1 MRKKISKPTIVRFL
15 MSALAAWF
23 AFTVGSWG
31 LPQDQASK
39 VHVSRVTAKQNPE
52 ISGAKLYLSYCA
64 TCHGRD
70 GKGRGPAAPGLK
82 IAPPDLTLLAKNI
95 GGKFPAERVMHVLNS
110 EAEITVHGSKE
121 MPVWGPIFR
130 RLSSDQNLGVLRA
143 GNVTDYLR
151 SIQAK

>member
-1 MRKKISKPTIVRFL
+1 MRKEISKLTIVRLL

-39 VHVSRVTAKQNPE
+39 VHVSRVAAKQNPE
-52 ISGAKLYLSYCA
+52 VSGSKVYLSYCA

-70 GKGRGPAAPGLK
+70 GKGQGTATPGLK
-82 IAPPDLTLLAKNI
+82 IAPPDLTLLAKNN
-95 GGKFPAERVMHVLNS
+95 GGKFPTEHVMHILNS
-110 EAEITVHGSKE
+110 ETALTAHGSRE

-151 SIQAK
+151 SIQAR